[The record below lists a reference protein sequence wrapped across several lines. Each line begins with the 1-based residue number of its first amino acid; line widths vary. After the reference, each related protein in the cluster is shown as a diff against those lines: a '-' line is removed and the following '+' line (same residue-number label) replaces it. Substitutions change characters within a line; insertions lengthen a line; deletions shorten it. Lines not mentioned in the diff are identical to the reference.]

1 MRLAARGISA
11 GLILAVIGLASACGG
26 GNGTT
31 GTVRTGVLPTQS
43 VTASRPGVADSLKL
57 TSPAFGQAG
66 TIPALYSCDGAD
78 KSPELDISGAPAGTQ
93 QFVLIVQDPDA
104 GGTGFTHWVLY
115 GIPATTTRIAAGAS
129 PGGSLPPGAAEGNN
143 SSGKAGYS
151 GPCPPRGTAAHHY
164 YFRLYALDA
173 PLNLPAG
180 RTKDQVESAMAAHIL
195 SQTELLGLLN
205 R

>member
-1 MRLAARGISA
+1 MLV
-11 GLILAVIGLASACGG
+11 VIGLANACGG
-26 GNGTT
+26 GNGTNA
-31 GTVRTGVLPTQS
+31 TVRPGALPTQS

-57 TSPAFGQAG
+57 TSPAFGQGGA
-66 TIPALYSCDGAD
+66 IPALYSCDGPG

-93 QFVLIVQDPDA
+93 QFALIVQDPDA

-129 PGGSLPPGAAEGNN
+129 PGGTLPPGAAEGNN
-143 SSGKAGYS
+143 SSGRAGYS
-151 GPCPPRGTAAHHY
+151 GPCPPKGTAAHHY

-180 RTKDQVESAMAAHIL
+180 RTKEQVESAMAAHIL
-195 SQTELLGLLN
+195 SQTELLGLFN